1 MTTTTQRPAPV
12 SPVGARASGPG
23 GDAPPH
29 WRETGW
35 NPLLDTAKP
44 LWAVIDGVNWPEISA
59 VLVRTGTDHCCL
71 YSTLDLESRALA
83 PWLARIVPGSDFARL
98 LRARGHGSHSY
109 IVLSG
114 GATLEDMRAHL
125 RRFTMLSIP
134 DSDAPVYFRFYDP
147 RVMIDAI
154 EAMPASFL
162 DSFAQPLDA
171 IALPLSPQCLLPAS
185 SGLAG
190 SAPDPFDDA
199 ADYLGRL
206 LEWRRGVGMP
216 TTRRGPAH
224 VAQDEMAAMSARM
237 HRRAILKLA
246 RRLHDEFGDLTS
258 QNRCLKVAGTAPDH
272 AARFGLT
279 TLAEV
284 TAVARAQLL
293 FGANFDH
300 RYPEAGDILND
311 GALLAWQKSDRLG
324 AWFDGMLAAQWTE
337 QESETA

>member
-1 MTTTTQRPAPV
+1 MTVVTQRPAPASPAGVAPLV
-12 SPVGARASGPG
+12 SM

-35 NPLLDTAKP
+35 DPLLDAAKP
-44 LWAVIDGVNWPEISA
+44 LWAVIDGVNWPGIPA
-59 VLVRTGTDHCCL
+59 VLARAETDHCCL
-71 YSTLDLESRALA
+71 YSTLDPEGRALA
-83 PWLARIVPGSDFARL
+83 PWLARVVPGSDFARL
-98 LRARGHGSHSY
+98 LRARAHGSHSH
-109 IVLSG
+109 ILLSG
-114 GATLEDMRAHL
+114 EATLEEMRAHL

-162 DSFAQPLDA
+162 DSFAQPLDS
-171 IALPLSPQCLLPAS
+171 IVLPLSPQCLLPESA
-185 SGLAG
+185 GLTGA
-190 SAPDPFDDA
+190 AITPFDDA

-206 LEWRRGVGMP
+206 LEWRRGTGMP
-216 TTRRGPAH
+216 PTRRGPAH

-237 HRRAILKLA
+237 HQRAILKLA

-258 QNRCLKVAGTAPDH
+258 QNRCLKVAGAAPDH
-272 AARFGLT
+272 AARFGLA

-293 FGANFDH
+293 FGTDFDH
-300 RYPEAGDILND
+300 RYREAGIILND
-311 GALLAWQKSDRLG
+311 NALLAWQKSDRLG
-324 AWFDGMLAAQWTE
+324 AWFDGMLAAQWLE